1 MALRYTGLMRKSDF
15 IFRYHVRNW
24 SAYNRALVGRGS
36 ITFWIDEDAVSAWC
50 NQGRSRGR
58 GRPRIYTDS
67 AVECALVVKA
77 VFHLS
82 LRATQGFL
90 ESVVRLMAIVLPVPN
105 YTTLS
110 RRQSGL
116 DRRWQT
122 APTKQARHVVID
134 TTGLKVFGAG
144 EWYVRKHGMGRG
156 RRRTWRKLHLGV
168 DEETKEIVAVD
179 LTASDIHDGSHLPVM
194 LDQVKDEVG
203 QVSGDRAYDTGRC
216 YQAVLARGAKP
227 TIPPRRNA
235 RLSSVNDPPPFKAV
249 RDAVLRRIKS
259 EGRYPWRSSS
269 GATRQSLAENAVS
282 RFKSLLGVKLMSR
295 SLGAQRVEAVI
306 KCRVLNRM
314 AALGM
319 PKSERIPVV

>member
-1 MALRYTGLMRKSDF
+1 M
-15 IFRYHVRNW
+15 
-24 SAYNRALVGRGS
+24 NRGVY
-36 ITFWIDEDAVSAWC
+36 EEAVSSWR
-50 NQGRSRGR
+50 NQGEPDGR

-67 AVECALVVKA
+67 AIECALVVKA

-90 ESVVRLMAIVLPVPN
+90 ESVVRLLGIVLPVPN
-105 YTTLS
+105 YTTMS
-110 RRQSGL
+110 RRQGGL
-116 DRRWQT
+116 DTLRKI

-144 EWYVRKHGMGRG
+144 EWYVRKHGTNRG

-179 LTASDIHDGSHLPVM
+179 LTTSNMHDSLHLPVM
-194 LDQVKDEVG
+194 LDQVMGEVG
-203 QVSGDRAYDTGRC
+203 QVSGDRAYDTWKC
-216 YQAVLARGAKP
+216 YQAILARGAIP

-235 RLSSVNDPPPFKAV
+235 RLSSVKDPPPFKAV
-249 RDAVLRRIKS
+249 RDAVLCRIKS
-259 EGRYPWRSSS
+259 EGRYPWRTSS

-282 RFKSLLGVKLMSR
+282 RFKVLLGVQLMSR
-295 SLGAQRVEAVI
+295 KLDTQQVEAVV
-306 KCRVLNRM
+306 KSRVLNRM

-319 PKSERIPVV
+319 PKSERVPVV